1 MSKANKAKDLSINT
15 LLFTISNFGTKIISF
30 LLVPLYTYVLSTKD
44 YGTLDLVAIT
54 VQLLVPIL
62 TLNIQDAVLRFCL
75 DKEYNPLQVV
85 KTGLCVAGISS
96 VLLGLGLLA
105 VYRLPIFKLNHMYSI
120 YLYSLFLANVFNNIL
135 SMYLKAVN
143 KVKLLVICG
152 LLNTLVTCLLNILL
166 LLVFKLGVF
175 GYLIANIS
183 GTMFSIILMMS
194 GSGILKTET
203 VHIPKGLFKSMS
215 LYSLPLIANSVA
227 WWLNNASDRYI
238 LAFFCGTA
246 VNGIYAVAYKI
257 PTILSTVQSV
267 FYNAW
272 SISAITEF
280 DEDDTDGFI
289 GNVYMTYSC
298 VSLVGCSI
306 LLIFNV
312 YLAKILYAKEFFA
325 AWQFVPPLL
334 VGTVFNGI
342 ALFEGCIFTAV
353 KNTKS
358 VSITTIL
365 GAVVNTICN
374 FVLIPFIGAL
384 GASIATMVGYI
395 AIWIIRTVQMNKI
408 VRIKAQWNSQ
418 IIGMMLLIIQCFIAL
433 FIKEFYWQLPLA
445 LLVVI
450 SHKSYLEKVLA
461 IIKRKIKQEK
471 L

>member
-44 YGTLDLVAIT
+44 YGKLDLVTTT

-62 TLNIQDAVLRFCL
+62 TLNIQDAVLRYCL

-85 KTGLCVAGISS
+85 KTGLRVAVVSS
-96 VLLGLGLLA
+96 VILGLGLLL
-105 VYRLPIFKLNHMYSI
+105 VYSLPVFKLSIMYSV
-120 YLYSLFLANVFNNIL
+120 YLYFLFIANVFNNTL

-143 KVKLLVICG
+143 KVKLLVVCG
-152 LLNTLVTCLLNILL
+152 LLNTLLTCSLNIILL
-166 LLVFKLGVF
+166 LVIKLGVL

-183 GTMFSIILMMS
+183 GTMFSIILMML
-194 GSGILKTET
+194 GSGLLKEKTDQ
-203 VHIPKGLFKSMS
+203 IPKGLFKSMS
-215 LYSLPLIANSVA
+215 LYSLPLVANSVA

-238 LAFFCGTA
+238 LAFFCGAA

-306 LLIFNV
+306 LLIFNMF
-312 YLAKILYAKEFFA
+312 LARILYAKEFFA

-365 GAVVNTICN
+365 GAIVNTICN
-374 FVLIPFIGAL
+374 FALIPFIGAL

-408 VRIKAQWNSQ
+408 IKIKAQWNAQ
-418 IIGMMLLIIQCFIAL
+418 IMGMIMLIFQCVIAL
-433 FIKEFYWQLPLA
+433 VFKQFYWQLPIA
-445 LLVVI
+445 ILVVI
-450 SHKSYLEKVLA
+450 SHKSYLEKVFA
-461 IIKRKIKQEK
+461 IVKRKMIKEK